1 MIVSY
6 HKYTTKKASFQRE
19 NAFFLVFHSSN
30 FCMLFRARVGNFD
43 RHPFCEKLHFG
54 NMKTHTKSFNFIDLF
69 SGCGGLSCG
78 LEMAGHRCLLGVDA
92 SKEAIQSFA
101 ANHHEAA
108 VYLGDIKKL
117 SEKKLKELLRG
128 QKVDMVVGGPPCQGF
143 STVGKGAVDDVRNQL
158 FKEFVRIVKATEP
171 KVILFENVTG
181 LVAKKNQAIL
191 KKIFQQFEK
200 LGYNMDAR
208 VLSAEE
214 YGVPEKRR
222 RTIIMGVRGG
232 ECQFPLVT
240 HGPRVNKKVKTVKE
254 AFKNLKASNG
264 KIYNHDVTLAQIK
277 KVEDRERLKFIP
289 AGRGIRYEEDEV
301 EFLPKKLRFN
311 VEWNKLREN
320 RFRQTRL
327 QRLPLNEPSPTILT
341 ARTSYYHPI
350 EARYLTPRE
359 AAACQ
364 SFPNDF
370 IFHGS
375 QTAIFRQIG
384 NAVPPL
390 LAEALGQVI
399 KNIEF
404 KKGKF
409 KKKTSETVVGKNAF
423 HYHEPTYL

>member
-1 MIVSY
+1 MI
-6 HKYTTKKASFQRE
+6 
-19 NAFFLVFHSSN
+19 
-30 FCMLFRARVGNFD
+30 FRANVGFFN
-43 RHPFCEKLHFG
+43 RHTILKNLHFVYM
-54 NMKTHTKSFNFIDLF
+54 NTQTKSFTFIDLF
-69 SGCGGLSCG
+69 SGCGGLSSG

-92 SKEAIQSFA
+92 NKEAIQSFA
-101 ANHHEAA
+101 ANHEEAA

-143 STVGKGAVDDVRNQL
+143 STVGKGVVEDQRNLL
-158 FKEFVRIVKATEP
+158 FKEFIRIVKATNP

-181 LVAKKNQAIL
+181 LVAKKNQPVL
-191 KKIFQQFEK
+191 NKIFQYFER

-214 YGVPEKRR
+214 FGVPEKRR
-222 RTIIMGVRGG
+222 RTIIMGVKGG
-232 ECQFPLVT
+232 ECLFPVAT
-240 HGPRVNKKVKTVKE
+240 HGTRAKNKVKTVAE
-254 AFKNLKASNG
+254 AFKNLKAADG
-264 KIYNHDVTLAQIK
+264 RIYNHDVKLAQIK
-277 KVEDRERLKFIP
+277 KLEDRERLKFIP
-289 AGRGIRYEEDEV
+289 AGRGIRYEADEK
-301 EFLPKKLRFN
+301 EFLPKKLRFDVN
-311 VEWNKLREN
+311 WETLREN

-327 QRLPLNEPSPTILT
+327 QRLPLTEPSPTILT
-341 ARTSYYHPI
+341 ARTSYYHPK

-399 KNIEF
+399 KKIEF
-404 KKGKF
+404 KKGTF
-409 KKKTSETVVGKNAF
+409 KKKTAESVVGKNAF

>member
-1 MIVSY
+1 
-6 HKYTTKKASFQRE
+6 
-19 NAFFLVFHSSN
+19 
-30 FCMLFRARVGNFD
+30 
-43 RHPFCEKLHFG
+43 
-54 NMKTHTKSFNFIDLF
+54 MKTNTKSFSFIDLF

-92 SKEAIQSFA
+92 NKEAIQSFA
-101 ANHHEAA
+101 ANHHHAE

-117 SEKKLKELLRG
+117 SEKKLKELLKG

-143 STVGKGAVDDVRNQL
+143 STVGKGVVEDERNQL
-158 FKEFVRIVKATEP
+158 FKEFVRIVKITEP

-181 LVAKKNQAIL
+181 LVAKKNQDIL
-191 KKIFQQFEK
+191 KKIFQYFER

-214 YGVPEKRR
+214 FGVPEKRR
-222 RTIIMGVRGG
+222 RTIIMGVKGG
-232 ECQFPLVT
+232 ECVFPVT
-240 HGPRVNKKVKTVKE
+240 SHGTRGKKKVVTVEE
-254 AFKNLKASNG
+254 AFKNLKAQDG
-264 KIYNHDVTLAQIK
+264 KIYNHNVKLAEIK

-289 AGRGIRYEEDEV
+289 AGCGIRYEKDEKAY
-301 EFLPKKLRFN
+301 LPKKLRYGID
-311 VEWNKLREN
+311 WNTLREN

-327 QRLPLNEPSPTILT
+327 QRLPLKDPSPTILT

-350 EARYLTPRE
+350 EPRYLTPRE
-359 AAACQ
+359 AAKCQ

-375 QTAIFRQIG
+375 QTAMFRQIG

-399 KNIEF
+399 KTIEF
-404 KKGKF
+404 NKGVF
-409 KKKTSETVVGKNAF
+409 KKKTAENVVGKNAF